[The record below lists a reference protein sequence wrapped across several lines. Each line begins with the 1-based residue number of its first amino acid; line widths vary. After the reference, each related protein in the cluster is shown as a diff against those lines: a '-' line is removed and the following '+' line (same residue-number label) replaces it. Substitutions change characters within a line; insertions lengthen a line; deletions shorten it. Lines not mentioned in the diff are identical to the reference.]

1 MNFTE
6 TPLAGAFIIDVQVI
20 EDERGFFARTWA
32 AEEFQRRGIDPTLFQ
47 CNLAWNKRKGT
58 LRGMHF
64 QRPPFQEVKIV
75 RCTRGAVL
83 DVIIDLRRDSPTFR
97 QWTSVEL
104 DADSRR
110 MLYVPKGLAHGYL
123 TLTDDVEVYYHVS
136 AQYEPT
142 HATGVA
148 WNDRAFGIS
157 WPFPPTV
164 ISEKDRGWPP
174 FEA

>member
-6 TPLAGAFIIDVQVI
+6 TPLAGAFIIDVQVL

-75 RCTRGAVL
+75 RCTAGSCP
-83 DVIIDLRRDSPTFR
+83 RRDHRSAAR
-97 QWTSVEL
+97 L
-104 DADSRR
+104 AD
-110 MLYVPKGLAHGYL
+110 VPSM
-123 TLTDDVEVYYHVS
+123 DVGR
-136 AQYEPT
+136 T
-142 HATGVA
+142 
-148 WNDRAFGIS
+148 RC
-157 WPFPPTV
+157 
-164 ISEKDRGWPP
+164 
-174 FEA
+174 